1 MYCFIINP
9 CSGCGRGLRVWK
21 KIEQQLMCEG
31 AEYRAFMAE
40 GPGQASKI
48 AVELTKGRG
57 TGQIIVV
64 VGADDTFGEV
74 LDGLNLGENVTL
86 GYIPAG
92 SRKDLARSLRL
103 PLNSRRCL
111 RRIFSPR
118 QYRCL
123 DYGLLTYGEDSMRH
137 RRFAVSAGMGLTA
150 AACKSAPEGI
160 GGTERGI
167 FKNRFGAA
175 RRLFRRAQ
183 YLAGGIRQLIKA
195 KPSKGYILLDRTRK
209 VEFNHMYFVS
219 AHIHPSEGGGFYFAP
234 EADPGD
240 GKLEICVAS
249 HSSKLRLI
257 PMLIRSRLPRFV
269 KRKGVRV
276 YECREARIHMDRPA
290 PIHTDG
296 EICRFQS
303 DLEIQCI
310 EKKIRVIV

>member
-31 AEYRAFMAE
+31 AEYRAFIAE
-40 GPGQASKI
+40 EPGQASKI
-48 AVELTKGRG
+48 AGELTKGKG
-57 TGQIIVV
+57 TGLTIAV

-74 LDGLNLGENVTL
+74 LDGLNMGENVTL

-92 SRKDLARSLRL
+92 SRRDLAKSLRL
-103 PLNSRRCL
+103 PRSPKRCL
-111 RRIFSPR
+111 RRIFCPR

-123 DYGLLTYGEDSMRH
+123 DYGLLTYGEDSLCH

-150 AACKSAPEGI
+150 AACRSVPGGI
-160 GGTERGI
+160 SGAGRGCLGG
-167 FKNRFGAA
+167 RFGSV
-175 RRLFRRAQ
+175 RRFGKKIR
-183 YLAGGIRQLIKA
+183 YLAGWLWQLVKA

-219 AHIHPSEGGGFYFAP
+219 ACIHPSEGGGFYFAP

-257 PMLIRSRLPRFV
+257 PMLIRARLPLFV
-269 KRKGVRV
+269 KRKGVRT
-276 YECREARIHMDRPA
+276 YRCREARIHMDRPA
-290 PIHTDG
+290 AVHTDG
-296 EICRFQS
+296 ERGRIQN
-303 DLEIQCI
+303 DLELQCI

>member
-1 MYCFIINP
+1 
-9 CSGCGRGLRVWK
+9 
-21 KIEQQLMCEG
+21 
-31 AEYRAFMAE
+31 MAE

-48 AVELTKGRG
+48 AGELTKGRG
-57 TGQIIVV
+57 TGQTIVV

-160 GGTERGI
+160 SAAEPGI
-167 FKNRFGAA
+167 FSKSRFGAA

-183 YLAGGIRQLIKA
+183 YLVGGIWQLIKA

-219 AHIHPSEGGGFYFAP
+219 AHIHPSEGGGFYFGP
-234 EADPGD
+234 MRRIRGTE
-240 GKLEICVAS
+240 KLGEFAWQA
-249 HSSKLRLI
+249 
-257 PMLIRSRLPRFV
+257 IRPS
-269 KRKGVRV
+269 
-276 YECREARIHMDRPA
+276 CA
-290 PIHTDG
+290 
-296 EICRFQS
+296 
-303 DLEIQCI
+303 
-310 EKKIRVIV
+310 

>member
-1 MYCFIINP
+1 MYCFIIDP

-21 KIEQQLMCEG
+21 KIEQQLVCEK

-40 GPGQASKI
+40 EPGQASKI
-48 AVELTKGRG
+48 AGELTKGRG
-57 TGQIIVV
+57 TGQTIVV
-64 VGADDTFGEV
+64 VGADDTFGAV

-92 SRKDLARSLRL
+92 SRKDLAKSLRL
-103 PLNSRRCL
+103 PSSSRRCL
-111 RRIFSPR
+111 RRIFCPR
-118 QYRCL
+118 QYRYL
-123 DYGLLTYGEDSMRH
+123 DYGLVTYGEDSLRH
-137 RRFAVSAGMGLTA
+137 RRFAVSAGIGLTA
-150 AACKSAPEGI
+150 AVRGRAQEGTVVHAQ
-160 GGTERGI
+160 GLSG
-167 FKNRFGAA
+167 NRFGAV
-175 RRLFRRAQ
+175 RRFMKRVQ
-183 YLAGGIRQLIKA
+183 YLAGGLWQLVKA

-219 AHIHPSEGGGFYFAP
+219 VHIHPSEGGGFYFAP

-249 HSSKLRLI
+249 HSSKLRLLSL
-257 PMLIRSRLPRFV
+257 LIRTKLPRFV

-290 PIHTDG
+290 AVHTDG
-296 EICRFQS
+296 ESCRFQS

-310 EKKIRVIV
+310 ERKIRVIV

>member
-1 MYCFIINP
+1 MYCFIIDP
-9 CSGCGRGLRVWK
+9 CSGCGRGLRIWK
-21 KIEQQLMCEG
+21 KIEQQLVCEG

-40 GPGQASKI
+40 EPGQASNI
-48 AVELTKGRG
+48 AGELTKGRG
-57 TGQIIVV
+57 AGQTIVV

-92 SRKDLARSLRL
+92 SRKDLAKSLRL
-103 PLNSRRCL
+103 PRSSRGCL

-118 QYRCL
+118 QYCRL

-150 AACKSAPEGI
+150 AVCKSTPGGI
-160 GGTERGI
+160 DTGRGI

-175 RRLFRRAQ
+175 RRLFRRVQ
-183 YLAGGIRQLIKA
+183 YLAGGIWQLIKA

-276 YECREARIHMDRPA
+276 YECREARIHMDLA
-290 PIHTDG
+290 ALVHTDG

>member
-1 MYCFIINP
+1 MYCFIIDP

-40 GPGQASKI
+40 KPGQASKI
-48 AVELTKGRG
+48 AGELTKERSAGL
-57 TGQIIVV
+57 TIAV

-74 LDGLNLGENVTL
+74 LDGLNMGENVTL

-92 SRKDLARSLRL
+92 SRRDLAKSLRL
-103 PLNSRRCL
+103 PRSSKRCL
-111 RRIFSPR
+111 HRIFCPR

-123 DYGLLTYGEDSMRH
+123 DYGLLTYGENSLCH

-150 AACKSAPEGI
+150 AVCRSVPGTI
-160 GGTERGI
+160 SGTEHGFLKKRL
-167 FKNRFGAA
+167 GAVC
-175 RRLFRRAQ
+175 RLIKRVQ
-183 YLAGGIRQLIKA
+183 YLAGGLWQLVKA

-219 AHIHPSEGGGFYFAP
+219 ACIHPSEGGGFCFAP

-240 GKLEICVAS
+240 GRLEICVAS

-257 PMLIRSRLPRFV
+257 PMLIRARLPRFV
-269 KRKGVRV
+269 KRKGVRTYV
-276 YECREARIHMDRPA
+276 CREARIHMDRPA
-290 PIHTDG
+290 AVHIDG
-296 EICRFQS
+296 EGCRFQS